1 MPVRRQFYN
10 TNKKKKE
17 ELKKMEDL
25 IVAFSVI
32 LPKVRFTLTHD
43 KEKVVQKNGVPDC
56 RTALLGIM
64 GKNVLSNLVYK
75 SVELEDPKVIFHV
88 FDLARDVSPGWRD
101 IVISFL
107 AASATALTISSFCD

>member
-32 LPKVRFTLTHD
+32 LPKVRFTGTYIAG
-43 KEKVVQKNGVPDC
+43 EIKN
-56 RTALLGIM
+56 M
-64 GKNVLSNLVYK
+64 KNNLRI
-75 SVELEDPKVIFHV
+75 L
-88 FDLARDVSPGWRD
+88 
-101 IVISFL
+101 
-107 AASATALTISSFCD
+107 